1 MSSCNS
7 EGFTMQVCEDMFCR
21 SDCKELPAMPIKERT
36 CTYKGGKKRSSYYYS
51 CNVEIPTLNFPLE
64 ELPEEYEL
72 TDEL

>member
-1 MSSCNS
+1 
-7 EGFTMQVCEDMFCR
+7 
-21 SDCKELPAMPIKERT
+21 MPIKERT